1 MGNDGNS
8 DKLKG
13 SALLAGAAAL
23 IYFSRDKKPKSVPAP
38 PPEVKP
44 KPNVVTVNVNT
55 GPTAKPTPPIRKK
68 VPKPMKK
75 PSVRF
80 QGPISVSDRRFDA
93 VPAVMPKDY
102 WIGNRKHW
110 VRNPNSG
117 QTFKKLN
124 AMYDEL
130 QGIDGGL
137 EGRWWRQRMAARRMA
152 ARRKSLR
159 DVITAARIRAAR
171 AAQPAGEAKMRRAL
185 EILRRNGM
193 F

>member
-55 GPTAKPTPPIRKK
+55 VPTAKPKQPVRKK
-68 VPKPMKK
+68 APKPIKK

-117 QTFKKLN
+117 QTFKKMN

-152 ARRKSLR
+152 AQIR
-159 DVITAARIRAAR
+159 AARIRAAR

-185 EILRRNGM
+185 GILRRNGM